1 MSPQEFKERFI
12 PYHKMLYRVAFRLT
26 NNVQDAEDLLQDT
39 FLHMWQKRELLTS
52 NSVNEAYLII
62 MLRNIYL
69 NKTRQ
74 KTIDTSTP
82 LETIYA
88 LADLDRPDTKA
99 ERRNEAFLMKELIEH
114 LPPKE
119 RSIITMYLIDEL
131 SYDEIERDTR
141 LKQGNIRQIVMRSRK
156 KLQEQFS
163 KIAQIWMT

>member
-12 PYHKMLYRVAFRLT
+12 PYHKMLYRVAFCLT

>member
-12 PYHKMLYRVAFRLT
+12 PYHKMLYRVAFCLT

-82 LETIYA
+82 LETTYA

-99 ERRNEAFLMKELIEH
+99 ERRNEAFLMKDLIER

-131 SYDEIERDTR
+131 SYDEIERGTR

>member
-12 PYHKMLYRVAFRLT
+12 PYHKMLYRVAFCLT

-99 ERRNEAFLMKELIEH
+99 ERRNEAFLMKDLIER

-131 SYDEIERDTR
+131 SYDEIERGTR

>member
-12 PYHKMLYRVAFRLT
+12 PYHKMLYRVAFCLT

-82 LETIYA
+82 LETTYA

-131 SYDEIERDTR
+131 SYDEIERGTR

>member
-82 LETIYA
+82 LETTYA

-99 ERRNEAFLMKELIEH
+99 ERRNEAFLMKDLIEH

>member
-12 PYHKMLYRVAFRLT
+12 PYHKMLYRVAFCLT

-82 LETIYA
+82 LETTYA

-99 ERRNEAFLMKELIEH
+99 ERRNEAFLMKDLIER

>member
-99 ERRNEAFLMKELIEH
+99 ERRNEAFLMKDLIEH